1 MKRLILML
9 VATALAACAGPGQA
23 PSGPAAGPATEPA
36 ASSPADA
43 APVAVAQ
50 ADQGESLD
58 DVVCRREQ
66 VTGSRMKTSVCHTRR
81 EWARLE
87 EESKELMRDVQ
98 TRPTPNPAP
107 PGGGG

>member
-23 PSGPAAGPATEPA
+23 PSGPATEPA
-36 ASSPADA
+36 ASYPADA

-87 EESKELMRDVQ
+87 AEAKELMRDVQ
-98 TRPTPNPAP
+98 TKPIPNAPP
-107 PGGGG
+107 PGG